1 MSNRLRRPTVGVTVR
16 LGVEARELLDQ
27 VAKVRRLSLAA
38 TIEQLV
44 VEESQRLGPPKK
56 KAVRNG

>member
-1 MSNRLRRPTVGVTVR
+1 MSKRYRRPTVGVTVR

-27 VAKVRRLSLAA
+27 VAKARKLSIAG

-44 VEESQRLGPPKK
+44 IEESMRLGPSKK
-56 KAVRNG
+56 RRQE